1 MRIIRKTSLLAAM
14 LLLVGLLAAQENW
27 SLNQCIDYALQN
39 NLTHHIYEL
48 DEQTAKIDATQSRL
62 NLLPSLSAS
71 SSAGLSIGR
80 SVDPNTNDIVNTE
93 FFNNSNSLNSSLTL
107 FRGFIQQNQI
117 SWSKF
122 KLQAAQWQKVNYQDD
137 LAFQILL
144 TYYDVVYYQ
153 GLVDIAQEQLGLS
166 AYDLKK
172 AETMIETGLKAKSD
186 LAEIQALYEKE
197 MLNLIQAKNRTEEL
211 KLSLARQ
218 MNLPAGQLTG
228 IRIDPV
234 KPLVSTGFSHAAD
247 SLYDSFVQLSP
258 YVKIAE
264 AELQAAAKELAI
276 TRGQYLPSLHLN
288 ASVNTGYYE
297 TYRDPDGKTISFRD
311 QLDNNM
317 SQYIGASVS
326 IPLFHKNQ
334 LRSQV
339 RKAKL
344 AEEQARTQLE
354 TYRQT
359 VYYEL
364 VNNTRE
370 LQALFRE
377 HIQTEKQAEANQL
390 AYQVA
395 QRKYD
400 EGLIDVIELLAV
412 KSRLTEAQS
421 QLLRAQLQW
430 EIKDKVLKFYKG
442 VRFWEAAP
450 SISPE
455 GGG

>member
-1 MRIIRKTSLLAAM
+1 MVSTWATMMKEMRIIRKTGLLTGLLLLA
-14 LLLVGLLAAQENW
+14 GLLGAQENW
-27 SLNQCIDYALQN
+27 SLNQCIDYALRK
-39 NLTHHIYEL
+39 NLTHHSYEL

-122 KLQAAQWQKVNYQDD
+122 KLKAAQWQKVNYQDD

-153 GLVDIAQEQLGLS
+153 GLIEIAREQLSLS
-166 AYDLKK
+166 EYDLKK
-172 AETMIETGLKAKSD
+172 TETLIETGLKAKSD
-186 LAEIQALYEKE
+186 LAEMQALYEKE
-197 MLNLIQAKNRTEEL
+197 MLNLIQAKNKAEEL
-211 KLSLARQ
+211 KLSLRTQ
-218 MNLPAGQLTG
+218 MNVSAGQLVS
-228 IRIDPV
+228 IQSKAEEPV
-234 KPLVSTGFSHAAD
+234 AFSSFSHPAD

-264 AELQAAAKELAI
+264 AELQAAAKELAM
-276 TRGQYLPSLHLN
+276 TRGQYLPSVYLN

-297 TYRDPDGKTISFRD
+297 TYRDQEGKTISFND

-326 IPLFHKNQ
+326 IPLFQKNQ

-344 AEEQARTQLE
+344 AEEHARTQLE

-377 HIQTEKQAEANQL
+377 YIQTEKQAEANQL

-421 QLLRAQLQW
+421 QLLRVQLQW
-430 EIKDKVLKFYKG
+430 EIKEKVLEFYKG
-442 VRFWEAAP
+442 VRFWK
-450 SISPE
+450 
-455 GGG
+455 

>member
-1 MRIIRKTSLLAAM
+1 MRIKRKIGLLTAM
-14 LLLVGLLAAQENW
+14 LLLVRILVAQENW

-39 NLTHHIYEL
+39 NLTHHIYAL

-71 SSAGLSIGR
+71 SSTGLSVGR

-93 FFNNSNSLNSSLTL
+93 FFNHSNSLNSSLIL

-122 KLQAAQWQKVNYQDD
+122 KLKAAQWQKVNYQDD

-153 GLVDIAQEQLGLS
+153 GLVDIAREQLSLS
-166 AYDLKK
+166 AYDLRK
-172 AETMIETGLKAKSD
+172 AEAMIETGLKAKSD

-197 MLNLIQAKNRTEEL
+197 MLSLIQAENKAEGQ

-218 MNLPAGQLTG
+218 MNLPAGQLAG
-228 IRIDPV
+228 IRTAPAKPV
-234 KPLVSTGFSHAAD
+234 AYAGSVSGAD
-247 SLYDSFVQLSP
+247 SLFTSFVQFSP

-264 AELQAAAKELAI
+264 AELQAAAKELAM
-276 TRGQYLPSLHLN
+276 TRGQYLPSVYLN

-297 TYRDPDGKTISFRD
+297 TYRDSDGKTISFSD
-311 QLDNNM
+311 QLDNNL

-326 IPLFHKNQ
+326 IPLFQKNQ

-339 RKAKL
+339 RKAEL

-377 HIQTEKQAEANQL
+377 FIQTEKQAEADQL

-430 EIKDKVLKFYKG
+430 EIKDKVLGFYKG
-442 VRFWEAAP
+442 VRFWE
-450 SISPE
+450 
-455 GGG
+455 

>member
-1 MRIIRKTSLLAAM
+1 MRIKRKIGLLTAM
-14 LLLVGLLAAQENW
+14 LLLVRILLAQENW

-71 SSAGLSIGR
+71 SSAGLSVGR

-93 FFNNSNSLNSSLTL
+93 FFNHSNSLNSSLIL

-122 KLQAAQWQKVNYQDD
+122 KLKAAQWQKVNYQDD

-153 GLVDIAQEQLGLS
+153 GLVDIAREQLSLS
-166 AYDLKK
+166 AYDLRK
-172 AETMIETGLKAKSD
+172 AEAMIETGLKAKSD

-197 MLNLIQAKNRTEEL
+197 MLSLIQAENKAEEQ

-218 MNLPAGQLTG
+218 MNLPAGQLAG
-228 IRIDPV
+228 IRTAPAKPV
-234 KPLVSTGFSHAAD
+234 AYAGSVSGAD
-247 SLYDSFVQLSP
+247 SLFTSFVQFSP

-264 AELQAAAKELAI
+264 AELQAAAKELAM
-276 TRGQYLPSLHLN
+276 TRGQYLPSVYLN

-297 TYRDPDGKTISFRD
+297 TYRDSDGKTISFSD
-311 QLDNNM
+311 QLDNNL

-326 IPLFHKNQ
+326 IPLFQKNQ

-339 RKAKL
+339 RKAEL
-344 AEEQARTQLE
+344 AEEQARKQLE

-377 HIQTEKQAEANQL
+377 FIQTEKQAEADQL

-430 EIKDKVLKFYKG
+430 EIKDKVLGFYKG
-442 VRFWEAAP
+442 VRFWE
-450 SISPE
+450 
-455 GGG
+455 